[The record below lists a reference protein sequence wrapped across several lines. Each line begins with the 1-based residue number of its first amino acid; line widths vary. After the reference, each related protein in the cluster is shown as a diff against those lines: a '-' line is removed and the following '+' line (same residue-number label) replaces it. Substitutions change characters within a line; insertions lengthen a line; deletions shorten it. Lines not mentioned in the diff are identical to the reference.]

1 MYWASCGVLLSAV
14 LHLVQMVQMSM
25 QHSGDG
31 SEITQRY
38 GLTAEAASVT
48 QQQQQQLCY
57 AEDAMSSP
65 VATVI
70 LFSPSMQLPPDMV
83 TFLQLYW

>member
-1 MYWASCGVLLSAV
+1 
-14 LHLVQMVQMSM
+14 MVQMSM

-38 GLTAEAASVT
+38 GSNAEAASVM
-48 QQQQQQLCY
+48 QQQQQQLFY
-57 AEDAMSSP
+57 AEDALASP

-83 TFLQLYW
+83 TFRSYSGS